1 MASESWRYK
10 MLSHLWLWS
19 LSGVFIASITSM
31 IGVIILYFGFK
42 GISRSVFFLISLA
55 VGAMFGDAF
64 IHLIPEIYREAKN
77 TAVVSAGFLTGIL
90 IFFILDKVLRTH
102 HHHRTGETDD
112 RHVIGPLNMIA
123 DATHNFIDGTL
134 IAASFLASY
143 KIGVA
148 TTAAVLLH
156 EIPHEIGDYGVL
168 IHAGYSRLQ
177 AMLFNFLTALLAFA
191 GAIITLSLGSSVTQ
205 FTAWILPVATG
216 GFIYIAGADLVPELH
231 KDLRPQSIVQQFAAI
246 VIGIAVMFALLLLE

>member
-1 MASESWRYK
+1 
-10 MLSHLWLWS
+10 LSHLWLWS
-19 LSGVFIASITSM
+19 LSGVFIASVVSM
-31 IGVIILYFGFK
+31 IGVVILYFGFK
-42 GISRSVFFLISLA
+42 DISRIVFFLISLA

-77 TAVVSAGFLTGIL
+77 TAVVSSGFLTGIM

-102 HHHRTGETDD
+102 HHHKAGSANDS
-112 RHVIGPLNMIA
+112 HVIGPLNMIA
-123 DATHNFIDGTL
+123 DAAHNFIDGTL

-143 KIGVA
+143 KIGMA

-168 IHAGYSRLQ
+168 IHAGYSRMQ

-191 GAIITLSLGSSVTQ
+191 GAMITLLLGVSVMH
-205 FTAWILPVATG
+205 FTTWILPVATG

-231 KDLRPQSIVQQFAAI
+231 KDLRPQSIVQQFLAI
-246 VIGIAVMFALLLLE
+246 LIGIALMFALLFLE